1 MMLKLRFA
9 YVSSLMA
16 GSLLSVGTNAIDT
29 DRIRRNLRQLVDTD
43 IDISMSI
50 DMNTRV
56 EVDGKLEAKSG
67 KGGKS
72 SSKGGECVPTPED
85 AFAAFGPYDP
95 RGGDAETASN
105 AFLDCDLCIPEDGK
119 ESICFEDERGCDGT
133 KTYNCRIDDKCYY
146 PPLKKALFTETGA
159 GKCIEHDGLDRCW
172 LIHIP
177 KSFCERDGPTRLVVD
192 IHGRGGTAYGWR
204 ALRNGWLEKAED
216 EGFVVVWPQSA
227 QDFRDPSVYSGFDPI
242 PSYNS
247 GGVST
252 MNTNINR
259 FEENIRDRGCCD
271 PAITLGT
278 DDVGFL
284 RKMVE
289 DVTAE
294 YDIDNSRVYW
304 TGISNGCSMS
314 QTMAAVVSTFDKQ
327 DMNLTLTQS
336 YPS

>member
-9 YVSSLMA
+9 HVSSLMA

-105 AFLDCDLCIPEDGK
+105 AFLDCDLCIPEDGE
-119 ESICFEDERGCDGT
+119 ESICIEDNRVRRFGEFSVRGCLGSNG
-133 KTYNCRIDDKCYY
+133 YNCRIDDKCYF

-159 GKCIEHDGLDRCW
+159 
-172 LIHIP
+172 
-177 KSFCERDGPTRLVVD
+177 S
-192 IHGRGGTAYGWR
+192 
-204 ALRNGWLEKAED
+204 
-216 EGFVVVWPQSA
+216 
-227 QDFRDPSVYSGFDPI
+227 
-242 PSYNS
+242 
-247 GGVST
+247 
-252 MNTNINR
+252 NT
-259 FEENIRDRGCCD
+259 
-271 PAITLGT
+271 
-278 DDVGFL
+278 
-284 RKMVE
+284 
-289 DVTAE
+289 
-294 YDIDNSRVYW
+294 
-304 TGISNGCSMS
+304 TGSKG
-314 QTMAAVVSTFDKQ
+314 AG
-327 DMNLTLTQS
+327 
-336 YPS
+336 